1 MIMKEV
7 FSKGKWRGGVLVA
20 LLLVAVTASAVPAK
34 PGLTR
39 QLTLSN
45 GSTVTATLV
54 GDEFGHFWKGA
65 DGKSYQAVA
74 GTEIYEEVN
83 GQEIIEKAKQ
93 QRAQANSRRAQRL
106 ASHRVGEIK
115 PVIGAK
121 KGLIILVNFQDVEF
135 QPENNKA
142 FYERIAN
149 EKNFSE
155 GNFKGSMYDYF
166 YAQSEKQFELTFDV
180 VGPVTVS
187 REQAYYG
194 ENKDERGTDKHAAE
208 MVIEALQLA
217 DPYVNY
223 ADYVWN
229 EGGKEVDQVYVV
241 YADKGEADGGAAYTI
256 WPHEWNLAA
265 AKYYGDGGG
274 PQTLDGVTINTYACG
289 GELIG
294 YEDTPTIAG
303 IGTMC
308 HEFAHCLGY
317 PDFYDTDY
325 SGGQG
330 MGDWDLMDGGS
341 YNGDGYLPAG
351 FTSYE
356 RWIAGWKTPTE
367 LTSTQSISNMK
378 ALQDEGSDT
387 YIIYNKDNDCDEYYL
402 LENRQKVGWDAAL
415 PGAGLLILHVDYN
428 ADVWAKNQPNDDPAH
443 QRMTWVPANNNYKD
457 QKGGPYP
464 YGDNNALGR
473 NTTPAA
479 TLYNRNSDNSFYL
492 DCSIKNITQNEGGSV
507 SFDFEVNPESITLNN
522 DDPYNSIIIEVAD
535 LYSLSTD
542 VYLDERTLK
551 KNGEWNTICLPFD
564 VTLEGS
570 VLEGATAKTLTNA
583 TMVGSHVTLTFG
595 DAVTTLEAGVPYII
609 KWDSGED
616 IVNPLFRNVTIKK
629 STEEERTITK
639 ADGNVKFI
647 GYYDAFDITATDNDI
662 YYMTAGNKLAHT
674 AIDRT
679 LKACRAYFQFSEAAV
694 AASELDVEFDFG
706 NDINGNTTGISSLTP
721 SPSPKGEGSVYN
733 LAGQRVTNPTKG
745 LYIVNGRKVVIK

>member
-1 MIMKEV
+1 MKGL
-7 FSKGKWRGGVLVA
+7 FSKCKWRGTALIA
-20 LLLVAVTASAVPAK
+20 LLLLAVTASAVPAK

-45 GSTVTATLV
+45 GTTVTATLA
-54 GDEFGHFWKGA
+54 GDEFGHFWKGV

-74 GTEIYEEVN
+74 GTGIYQEVN
-83 GQEIIEKAKQ
+83 GQEITKKAKQ
-93 QRAQANSRRAQRL
+93 LRAQANSRRAQRL

-115 PVIGAK
+115 PVIGEK

-142 FYERIAN
+142 LYERIAN

-166 YAQSEKQFELTFDV
+166 YAQSETKFELTFDV

-187 REQAYYG
+187 KPQAYYG
-194 ENKDERGTDKHAAE
+194 ENDDQGNDKHPAE
-208 MVIEALQLA
+208 MVIEALTLA

-241 YADKGEADGGAAYTI
+241 YADKGEADGGPDYTI
-256 WPHEWNLAA
+256 WPHEWTLGAA
-265 AKYYGDGGG
+265 NYFGDGGG
-274 PQTLDGVTINTYACG
+274 PQTLDGVKIDTYACG
-289 GELIG
+289 GELKG
-294 YEDTPTIAG
+294 NMEVPTING

-341 YNGDGYLPAG
+341 YNGNSYLPAG

-387 YIIYNKDNDCDEYYL
+387 YIILNKRSSNEYYL

-415 PGAGLLILHVDYN
+415 PGAGLLILHVDY
-428 ADVWAKNQPNDDPAH
+428 DKMVWENNQPNDDPAH
-443 QRMTWVPANNNYKD
+443 QRLTWVPANNNYYD

-464 YGDNNALGR
+464 YGSNHALGR

-479 TLYNRNSDNSFYL
+479 TLYNKNWDNSFYL
-492 DCSIKNITQNEGGSV
+492 DCSIENITQNEGGSV
-507 SFDFEVNPESITLNN
+507 SFDYVLSDESITLNN
-522 DDPYNSIIIEVAD
+522 DDADNSSIISFANSETI
-535 LYSLSTD
+535 D
-542 VYLDERTLK
+542 VYLDGRTLK

-564 VTLEGS
+564 VTLAGS

-583 TMVGSHVTLTFG
+583 TMVGSHATLTFG
-595 DAVTTLEAGVPYII
+595 DAVTKLEAGKPYII
-609 KWDSGED
+609 KWTSGED
-616 IVNPLFRNVTIKK
+616 IVNPLFSGVTIKE
-629 STEEERTITK
+629 STKEERTITK
-639 ADGNVKFI
+639 AGGNVKFI
-647 GYYDAFDITATDNDI
+647 GYFDAFDIAAGNDDI
-662 YYMTAGNKLAHT
+662 YYMTAGNKLMHT

-694 AASELDVEFDFG
+694 AASELDVDIDFG
-706 NDINGNTTGISSLTP
+706 DNATGIDNVQSSKFNVQ
-721 SPSPKGEGSVYN
+721 SYYN

-745 LYIVNGRKVVIK
+745 LYIVNGKKYMVK

>member
-1 MIMKEV
+1 MKGL
-7 FSKGKWRGGVLVA
+7 FSKCKWRGTALVA
-20 LLLVAVTASAVPAK
+20 LLLLAVTASAVPAK

-45 GSTVTATLV
+45 GTTVTATLV
-54 GDEFGHFWKGA
+54 GDEYGHFWKGV

-74 GTEIYEEVN
+74 GTGIYQEVN
-83 GQEIIEKAKQ
+83 GQEIIKKAKQ
-93 QRAQANSRRAQRL
+93 RRTQANSRRAQRL

-115 PVIGAK
+115 PVMGEK
-121 KGLIILVNFQDVEF
+121 KGLIILVNFQDVKF
-135 QPENNKA
+135 QPENDKA

-149 EKNFSE
+149 EKNFKY
-155 GNFKGSMYDYF
+155 GNFQGSMYDYF
-166 YAQSEKQFELTFDV
+166 LAQSEKKFELTFDV

-194 ENKDERGTDKHAAE
+194 ENKDERGSDKHPAE
-208 MVIEALQLA
+208 MVIEALTLA

-223 ADYVWN
+223 ADYVWK
-229 EGGKEVDQVYVV
+229 EGGTEVDQVYVV
-241 YADKGEADGGAAYTI
+241 YADKGEADGGPDYTI
-256 WPHEWNLAA
+256 WPHEWTLGSAN
-265 AKYYGDGGG
+265 YFGDGAG
-274 PQTLDGVTINTYACG
+274 PQTLDGVKIDTYACG
-289 GELIG
+289 GELMG
-294 YEDTPTIAG
+294 TMDVPTING

-330 MGDWDLMDGGS
+330 MGYWDLMDGGS
-341 YNGDGYLPAG
+341 YNNGGYLPAG

-387 YIIYNKDNDCDEYYL
+387 YIIYNKLNSNEYYL

-415 PGAGLLILHVDYN
+415 PGAGLLILHVDYD
-428 ADVWAKNQPNDDPAH
+428 ATVWAYNQPNDDPAH
-443 QRMTWVPANNNYKD
+443 QRLTWVPANNNYKYEE
-457 QKGGPYP
+457 GGAYP
-464 YGDNNALGR
+464 YKSNNALGR

-479 TLYNRNSDNSFYL
+479 TLYNKNWDNSFYL
-492 DCSIKNITQNEGGSV
+492 DCSIENITQNEGGTI
-507 SFDFEVNPESITLNN
+507 SFDFVVDPWSITLNN
-522 DDPYNSIIIEVAD
+522 DDPDNSTIINLNVSEK
-535 LYSLSTD
+535 SD
-542 VYLDERTLK
+542 VYLDGRTLK

-564 VTLEGS
+564 VTLAGS
-570 VLEGATAKTLTNA
+570 VLDGATAKTLTNA

-595 DAVTTLEAGVPYII
+595 DAVTKLEAGVPYII

-616 IVNPLFRNVTIKK
+616 IVNPLFSGVTIKE
-629 STEEERTITK
+629 STKEERTITK
-639 ADGNVKFI
+639 AGGNVKFI
-647 GYYDAFDITATDNDI
+647 GYFDAFDIAAGNDDI

-674 AIDRT
+674 GIDRT

-694 AASELDVEFDFG
+694 AASELDVELDFG
-706 NDINGNTTGISSLTP
+706 DDINGNTTGISSLT
-721 SPSPKGEGSVYN
+721 SSPKSEGIVYN

-745 LYIVNGRKVVIK
+745 LYIVNGKKYMVK